1 MQPWSARRSPTAARV
16 RGWPGT
22 TGTPWTDSTSQTSH
36 TPAPSVTNRAYY
48 WNTLYCIVSV
58 GQAVN
63 GSYTKEVNNTCM
75 YQDSSLTMVYWTY
88 NATNPLPKC
97 IRKYKE
103 SFHNFLSFLPSLD
116 KSLWLRKYLNHTF
129 LTTLITY
136 LSYLFNSLQG

>member
-1 MQPWSARRSPTAARV
+1 MECQEEPDSGQSAGVAGHDWNAEDRFYL
-16 RGWPGT
+16 
-22 TGTPWTDSTSQTSH
+22 
-36 TPAPSVTNRAYY
+36 TNFTYTCPFGDKQSIL
-48 WNTLYCIVSV
+48 WNRLYSISSV

-63 GSYTKEVNNTCM
+63 GSYTKEVNNTCK
-75 YQDSSLTMVYWTY
+75 YQDTSLTMVYWTY